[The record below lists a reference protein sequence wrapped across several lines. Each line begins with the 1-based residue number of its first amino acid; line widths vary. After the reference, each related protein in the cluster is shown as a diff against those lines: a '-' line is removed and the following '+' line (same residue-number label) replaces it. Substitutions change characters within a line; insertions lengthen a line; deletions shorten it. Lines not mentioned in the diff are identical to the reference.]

1 MLTRLTVLTTAVFL
15 MSQAAQAQTGGTGTA
30 VPGGTTTTAT
40 TNTTSSGGN
49 STDGTNV
56 SPDQFAPNTG
66 AVNSGMI
73 SNTVETGRTSGLSNL
88 GGSTLTN
95 AANGA
100 NQLPGGSQFG
110 GGRNNTNRSTQ
121 RGTARSS
128 RTSIRPSL
136 RLGFSPVIRRSA
148 DVSRSVSRSFSQIA
162 GRVSRI
168 GEVNPALRSVRIV
181 PGKAGQLTLTGTVP
195 TAAAKRLA
203 ANILSM
209 EPGVRSVTNNLTV
222 AQVQP
227 PPITSGAAE

>member
-1 MLTRLTVLTTAVFL
+1 MLTRLAVLTTAVFL
-15 MSQAAQAQTGGTGTA
+15 MSQTAHAQDDGTGTA
-30 VPGGTTTTAT
+30 VTSG
-40 TNTTSSGGN
+40 NTTSSGGN

-66 AVNSGMI
+66 AVNSGII

-110 GGRNNTNRSTQ
+110 GARNNTNRSVQ

-136 RLGFSPVIRRSA
+136 RLGFSPVIRPSA
-148 DVSRSVSRSFSQIA
+148 DVSRSVSQSFSQIA

-203 ANILSM
+203 ANILRM

-227 PPITSGAAE
+227 PLNTSGAAE